1 MKKKPAKAETPFQKP
16 NSVPKTFMQLVDTH
30 ARSQAQKNRKKK

>member
-1 MKKKPAKAETPFQKP
+1 MKKKPKAETPFQKP
-16 NSVPKTFMQLVDTH
+16 ASAPKTFMQLVDTH